1 MNYSKDSR
9 TKSEQKNNNPKKK
22 VYKKHKILA
31 FRVVFM
37 ICIISLFAVVGGGLG
52 ILIGIIKS
60 TPDVSQLDL
69 KPTTNYTSFV
79 YDADS
84 KQIDTFSGAENRVY
98 VTLDN
103 IPLYLQQAV
112 VALEDE
118 RFYEHNG
125 IDIRGIFRAVF
136 KNLSSGSFSEGA
148 STITQ
153 QLIKNN
159 ILTSEKKLT
168 RKIQEQYLAIEFEKL
183 YSKDLILEYYLNTIA
198 LGHGV
203 NGVQAAANRYFS
215 KDVNELSLAESV
227 VIAVITQYPTKY
239 SPILNPEYNKEKA
252 QVALAKMLEQ
262 GYITEEEMQKAL
274 KENPYANIQKVHQE
288 FVEKSSHSYFVDAV
302 MQQVID
308 DLQSQKGMTSTAA
321 NNLIYGG
328 GLQIYTTQD
337 TKMQQTVDKY
347 VDDESLYPQEAYELK
362 LNYSVSVKKADG
374 NVVSL
379 GGEGI
384 VKNES
389 EIDAFKEAK
398 LKDWGITSSDKIEK
412 ETTLKMPQPQTA
424 FVLMDYRTGQ
434 VKALSGGRGDK
445 QNRGFNHATQ
455 AKRQPGSTFKILAS
469 YAPAIDTGKL
479 SPGSTLIDE
488 PLTIKLPSGDYKPN
502 NWDLKFEGPTSVR
515 RAIYRSMNV
524 LAVKTL
530 QLVGLDTAY
539 DYLLNFGFTT
549 LSPTDKVYS
558 LPLGGLTEGV
568 TPLELNAA
576 YGAIANDGVY
586 VAPILY
592 TKVLDKDNRVLLDNS
607 SETTALKSHPVIKE
621 STAHMLTDMMQEVI
635 TVGTGAKLKST
646 FSGMPIAGKTGTT
659 TDDKDLLFSGYT
671 PYYVAT
677 IWTGHDTP
685 KKLRYGSTGSYHLDI
700 WGKIMN
706 DIHAEMPY
714 KTFPKVNIPNSG
726 ISEIEICTLSGK
738 LATEL
743 CKADPN
749 HVVKT
754 DFFNSKDAPKEV
766 CDVHVQIEICTISN
780 KLATEYCPPETVIK
794 KAIIRDGK
802 HDADIPTEI
811 CDIHGPHIDPIDP
824 NNPGSPDP
832 NSPDPNNPFPTD
844 PGSPDPNNPGGGL
857 PTTPT
862 LPPTVPT
869 NPSPGPDDSSDFFV
883 PQD

>member
-1 MNYSKDSR
+1 
-9 TKSEQKNNNPKKK
+9 
-22 VYKKHKILA
+22 
-31 FRVVFM
+31 
-37 ICIISLFAVVGGGLG
+37 
-52 ILIGIIKS
+52 
-60 TPDVSQLDL
+60 
-69 KPTTNYTSFV
+69 
-79 YDADS
+79 
-84 KQIDTFSGAENRVY
+84 
-98 VTLDN
+98 
-103 IPLYLQQAV
+103 
-112 VALEDE
+112 
-118 RFYEHNG
+118 
-125 IDIRGIFRAVF
+125 
-136 KNLSSGSFSEGA
+136 
-148 STITQ
+148 
-153 QLIKNN
+153 
-159 ILTSEKKLT
+159 
-168 RKIQEQYLAIEFEKL
+168 
-183 YSKDLILEYYLNTIA
+183 
-198 LGHGV
+198 
-203 NGVQAAANRYFS
+203 
-215 KDVNELSLAESV
+215 
-227 VIAVITQYPTKY
+227 
-239 SPILNPEYNKEKA
+239 
-252 QVALAKMLEQ
+252 
-262 GYITEEEMQKAL
+262 
-274 KENPYANIQKVHQE
+274 
-288 FVEKSSHSYFVDAV
+288 
-302 MQQVID
+302 
-308 DLQSQKGMTSTAA
+308 
-321 NNLIYGG
+321 
-328 GLQIYTTQD
+328 
-337 TKMQQTVDKY
+337 
-347 VDDESLYPQEAYELK
+347 
-362 LNYSVSVKKADG
+362 
-374 NVVSL
+374 
-379 GGEGI
+379 
-384 VKNES
+384 
-389 EIDAFKEAK
+389 
-398 LKDWGITSSDKIEK
+398 
-412 ETTLKMPQPQTA
+412 
-424 FVLMDYRTGQ
+424 
-434 VKALSGGRGDK
+434 
-445 QNRGFNHATQ
+445 
-455 AKRQPGSTFKILAS
+455 
-469 YAPAIDTGKL
+469 
-479 SPGSTLIDE
+479 
-488 PLTIKLPSGDYKPN
+488 GDYKPN

-780 KLATEYCPPETVIK
+780 KLATE
-794 KAIIRDGK
+794 
-802 HDADIPTEI
+802 
-811 CDIHGPHIDPIDP
+811 
-824 NNPGSPDP
+824 
-832 NSPDPNNPFPTD
+832 
-844 PGSPDPNNPGGGL
+844 
-857 PTTPT
+857 
-862 LPPTVPT
+862 
-869 NPSPGPDDSSDFFV
+869 
-883 PQD
+883 